1 MTDKFNNT
9 KIEREGPLN
18 RYNFTDF
25 FKGFDQVP
33 IIKKIF
39 GKNVV
44 EILNNLEVEFNS
56 FRRGYMGV
64 SDDDGH
70 LVVNTHHLKN
80 SDYKILYLDVIHE
93 LIHVKQ
99 FIDGKNLFDEDYEY
113 VDRPTEIEAYQI
125 TVDEAKK
132 IGMNDQ
138 EIFDYLQVDWIDDES
153 HKRLAKTVGIKIP
166 SYGKSDHGT
175 ASTKLEKN
183 NDELTELDS

>member
-33 IIKKIF
+33 IIKKTF
-39 GKNVV
+39 GKNTI
-44 EILNNLEVEFNS
+44 EILSNLEVEFNS

-80 SDYKILYLDVIHE
+80 SDYKILYLDVVHE

-99 FIDGKNLFDEDYEY
+99 FMDGKNLFDEDYEY

-166 SYGKSDHGT
+166 NS
-175 ASTKLEKN
+175 
-183 NDELTELDS
+183 

>member
-33 IIKKIF
+33 IIKKTF
-39 GKNVV
+39 GENAV
-44 EILNNLEVEFNS
+44 EILSNLEVEFNS

-80 SDYKILYLDVIHE
+80 SDYKILYLDVVHE

-99 FIDGKNLFDEDYEY
+99 FMDGKNLFDEDYEY

-132 IGMNDQ
+132 IGMNDK
-138 EIFDYLQVDWIDDES
+138 EIFDYLQVDWIDNES
-153 HKRLAKTVGIKIP
+153 HKRLAKTVGIKI
-166 SYGKSDHGT
+166 SNS
-175 ASTKLEKN
+175 
-183 NDELTELDS
+183 

>member
-33 IIKKIF
+33 IIKKTF
-39 GKNVV
+39 GKNTV
-44 EILNNLEVEFNS
+44 EILSNLEVEFNS

-80 SDYKILYLDVIHE
+80 SDYKILYLDVVHE

-99 FIDGKNLFDEDYEY
+99 FMDGKNLFDEDYEY

-125 TVDEAKK
+125 TVDEAKT

-166 SYGKSDHGT
+166 NS
-175 ASTKLEKN
+175 
-183 NDELTELDS
+183 

>member
-25 FKGFDQVP
+25 FKGFDQQP
-33 IIKKIF
+33 IIKKTF
-39 GKNVV
+39 CKNVV
-44 EILNNLEVEFNS
+44 DILNNLEVEFNS

-80 SDYKILYLDVIHE
+80 SDYKILYLDVVHE

-99 FIDGKNLFDEDYEY
+99 FMDGKNLFDEDYEY

-132 IGMNDQ
+132 IGMDND

-166 SYGKSDHGT
+166 HS
-175 ASTKLEKN
+175 
-183 NDELTELDS
+183 

>member
-33 IIKKIF
+33 IIKKTF
-39 GKNVV
+39 GKNTV
-44 EILNNLEVEFNS
+44 EILSNLEVEFNS

-80 SDYKILYLDVIHE
+80 SDYKILYLDVVHE

-99 FIDGKNLFDEDYEY
+99 FMDGKNLFDEDYEY

-166 SYGKSDHGT
+166 NS
-175 ASTKLEKN
+175 
-183 NDELTELDS
+183 

>member
-33 IIKKIF
+33 IIKQTF
-39 GKNVV
+39 GENVV
-44 EILNNLEVEFNS
+44 EILSNLEVEFNS

-80 SDYKILYLDVIHE
+80 SDYKILYLDVVHE

-99 FIDGKNLFDEDYEY
+99 FMDGKNLFDEDYEY

-132 IGMNDQ
+132 IGMNDK
-138 EIFDYLQVDWIDDES
+138 EIFDYLQVDWIDNES

-166 SYGKSDHGT
+166 NS
-175 ASTKLEKN
+175 
-183 NDELTELDS
+183 

>member
-33 IIKKIF
+33 IIKKTF

-80 SDYKILYLDVIHE
+80 SDYKILYLDVVHE

-99 FIDGKNLFDEDYEY
+99 FMDGKNLFDEDYEY

-166 SYGKSDHGT
+166 HS
-175 ASTKLEKN
+175 
-183 NDELTELDS
+183 

>member
-33 IIKKIF
+33 IIKKTF

-44 EILNNLEVEFNS
+44 DILNNLEVEFNS

-70 LVVNTHHLKN
+70 LVENTHHLKN
-80 SDYKILYLDVIHE
+80 SDYKILYLDVVHE

-99 FIDGKNLFDEDYEY
+99 FMDGKNLFDEDYEY

-132 IGMNDQ
+132 IGMDND

-166 SYGKSDHGT
+166 HS
-175 ASTKLEKN
+175 
-183 NDELTELDS
+183 

>member
-33 IIKKIF
+33 IIKKTF

-80 SDYKILYLDVIHE
+80 SDYKILYLDVVHE

-99 FIDGKNLFDEDYEY
+99 FMDGKDLFDEDYEY

-132 IGMNDQ
+132 IGMNDP

-166 SYGKSDHGT
+166 HS
-175 ASTKLEKN
+175 
-183 NDELTELDS
+183 

>member
-33 IIKKIF
+33 IIKKTF

-44 EILNNLEVEFNS
+44 DILNNLEVEFNS

-80 SDYKILYLDVIHE
+80 SDYKILYLDVVHE

-99 FIDGKNLFDEDYEY
+99 FMDGKNLFDEDYEY

-132 IGMNDQ
+132 IGMDND

-166 SYGKSDHGT
+166 HS
-175 ASTKLEKN
+175 
-183 NDELTELDS
+183 

>member
-33 IIKKIF
+33 IIKKTF

-44 EILNNLEVEFNS
+44 DILNNLEVEFNS

-80 SDYKILYLDVIHE
+80 SDYKILYLDAI
-93 LIHVKQ
+93 
-99 FIDGKNLFDEDYEY
+99 
-113 VDRPTEIEAYQI
+113 
-125 TVDEAKK
+125 
-132 IGMNDQ
+132 
-138 EIFDYLQVDWIDDES
+138 IFFRI
-153 HKRLAKTVGIKIP
+153 
-166 SYGKSDHGT
+166 
-175 ASTKLEKN
+175 
-183 NDELTELDS
+183 

>member
-33 IIKKIF
+33 IIKKTF

-80 SDYKILYLDVIHE
+80 SDYKILYLDVVHE

-99 FIDGKNLFDEDYEY
+99 FMDGKNLFDEDYEY

-132 IGMNDQ
+132 IGMNDH

-166 SYGKSDHGT
+166 HS
-175 ASTKLEKN
+175 
-183 NDELTELDS
+183 

>member
-25 FKGFDQVP
+25 FTGFDQVP
-33 IIKKIF
+33 IIKKTF
-39 GKNVV
+39 GENAV
-44 EILNNLEVEFNS
+44 EILSNLEVEFNS

-80 SDYKILYLDVIHE
+80 SDYKILYLDVVHE

-99 FIDGKNLFDEDYEY
+99 FMDGKNLFDEDYEY

-166 SYGKSDHGT
+166 NS
-175 ASTKLEKN
+175 
-183 NDELTELDS
+183 

>member
-1 MTDKFNNT
+1 MTNKFNNT
-9 KIEREGPLN
+9 KIEREGLLN

-33 IIKKIF
+33 IIKKTF
-39 GKNVV
+39 GENVV

-80 SDYKILYLDVIHE
+80 SDYKILYLDVVHE

-153 HKRLAKTVGIKIP
+153 HKRLSKK
-166 SYGKSDHGT
+166 SYIIVSNI
-175 ASTKLEKN
+175 LN
-183 NDELTELDS
+183 

>member
-25 FKGFDQVP
+25 FQGFDQVP
-33 IIKKIF
+33 IIKKTF

-80 SDYKILYLDVIHE
+80 SDYKILYLDVVHE

-99 FIDGKNLFDEDYEY
+99 FMDGKDLFDEDYEY

-132 IGMNDQ
+132 IGMNDH

-166 SYGKSDHGT
+166 HS
-175 ASTKLEKN
+175 
-183 NDELTELDS
+183 

>member
-9 KIEREGPLN
+9 KIEREVPLN

-25 FKGFDQVP
+25 FQGFDQVP
-33 IIKKIF
+33 IIKQTF
-39 GKNVV
+39 GENVV
-44 EILNNLEVEFNS
+44 EILSNLEVEFNS

-80 SDYKILYLDVIHE
+80 SDYKILYLDVVHE

-99 FIDGKNLFDEDYEY
+99 FMDGKNLFDEDYEY

-132 IGMNDQ
+132 IGMNDK
-138 EIFDYLQVDWIDDES
+138 EIFDYLQVDWIDNES
-153 HKRLAKTVGIKIP
+153 HKRLAKTVGIKI
-166 SYGKSDHGT
+166 SNS
-175 ASTKLEKN
+175 
-183 NDELTELDS
+183 

>member
-33 IIKKIF
+33 IIKKTF
-39 GKNVV
+39 GENAV
-44 EILNNLEVEFNS
+44 EILSNLEVEFNS

-80 SDYKILYLDVIHE
+80 SDYKILYLDVVHE

-99 FIDGKNLFDEDYEY
+99 FMDGKNLFDEDYEY

-138 EIFDYLQVDWIDDES
+138 EIFDYLQVDWIDNES

-166 SYGKSDHGT
+166 NS
-175 ASTKLEKN
+175 
-183 NDELTELDS
+183 

>member
-33 IIKKIF
+33 IIKKTF
-39 GKNVV
+39 GKNTV
-44 EILNNLEVEFNS
+44 EILSNLEVEFNS

-80 SDYKILYLDVIHE
+80 SDYKILYLDVVHE

-99 FIDGKNLFDEDYEY
+99 FMDGKNLFDEDYEY

-132 IGMNDQ
+132 IGMNDP

-166 SYGKSDHGT
+166 NS
-175 ASTKLEKN
+175 
-183 NDELTELDS
+183 

>member
-18 RYNFTDF
+18 LYNFTDF

-33 IIKKIF
+33 IIKKTF

-44 EILNNLEVEFNS
+44 DILNNLEVEFNS

-80 SDYKILYLDVIHE
+80 SDYKILYLDVVHE

-99 FIDGKNLFDEDYEY
+99 FMDGKNLFDEDYEY

-132 IGMNDQ
+132 IGMDND

-166 SYGKSDHGT
+166 HS
-175 ASTKLEKN
+175 
-183 NDELTELDS
+183 

>member
-33 IIKKIF
+33 IIKKTF

-80 SDYKILYLDVIHE
+80 SDYKILYLDVVHE

-99 FIDGKNLFDEDYEY
+99 FMDGKNLFDEDYEY

-132 IGMNDQ
+132 IGMNDP

-166 SYGKSDHGT
+166 HS
-175 ASTKLEKN
+175 
-183 NDELTELDS
+183 

>member
-25 FKGFDQVP
+25 FQGFDQVP
-33 IIKKIF
+33 IIKQTF
-39 GKNVV
+39 GENVV
-44 EILNNLEVEFNS
+44 EILSNLEVEFNS

-80 SDYKILYLDVIHE
+80 SDYKILYLDVVHE

-99 FIDGKNLFDEDYEY
+99 FMDGKNLFDEDYEY

-132 IGMNDQ
+132 IGMNDK
-138 EIFDYLQVDWIDDES
+138 EIFDYLQVDWIDNES
-153 HKRLAKTVGIKIP
+153 HKRLAKTVGIKI
-166 SYGKSDHGT
+166 SNS
-175 ASTKLEKN
+175 
-183 NDELTELDS
+183 

>member
-25 FKGFDQVP
+25 FQGFDQVP
-33 IIKKIF
+33 IIKKTF

-80 SDYKILYLDVIHE
+80 SDYKILYLDVVHE

-99 FIDGKNLFDEDYEY
+99 FMDGKNLFDEDYEY

-132 IGMNDQ
+132 IGMNDP

-166 SYGKSDHGT
+166 HS
-175 ASTKLEKN
+175 
-183 NDELTELDS
+183 

>member
-9 KIEREGPLN
+9 KIEREVPLN

-33 IIKKIF
+33 IIKKTF
-39 GKNVV
+39 GENAV
-44 EILNNLEVEFNS
+44 EILSNLEVEFNS

-80 SDYKILYLDVIHE
+80 SDYKILYLDVVHE

-99 FIDGKNLFDEDYEY
+99 FMDGKNLFDEDYEY

-138 EIFDYLQVDWIDDES
+138 EIFDYLQVDWIDNES
-153 HKRLAKTVGIKIP
+153 HKRLAKTVGIKI
-166 SYGKSDHGT
+166 SNS
-175 ASTKLEKN
+175 
-183 NDELTELDS
+183 

>member
-1 MTDKFNNT
+1 MVS
-9 KIEREGPLN
+9 
-18 RYNFTDF
+18 NFTDF

-33 IIKKIF
+33 IIKKTF

-44 EILNNLEVEFNS
+44 DILNNLEVEFNS

-80 SDYKILYLDVIHE
+80 SDYKILYLDVVHE

-99 FIDGKNLFDEDYEY
+99 FMDGKNLFDEDYEY

-132 IGMNDQ
+132 IGMDND

-166 SYGKSDHGT
+166 HS
-175 ASTKLEKN
+175 
-183 NDELTELDS
+183 

>member
-25 FKGFDQVP
+25 FQGFDQVP
-33 IIKKIF
+33 IIKKTF

-80 SDYKILYLDVIHE
+80 SDYKILYLDVVHE

-99 FIDGKNLFDEDYEY
+99 FMDGKNLFDEDYEY

-132 IGMNDQ
+132 IGMNDP

-166 SYGKSDHGT
+166 NS
-175 ASTKLEKN
+175 
-183 NDELTELDS
+183 

>member
-33 IIKKIF
+33 IIKKTF

-80 SDYKILYLDVIHE
+80 SDYKILYLDVVHE

-99 FIDGKNLFDEDYEY
+99 FMDGKDLFDEDYEY

-132 IGMNDQ
+132 IGMNDH

-166 SYGKSDHGT
+166 HS
-175 ASTKLEKN
+175 
-183 NDELTELDS
+183 